1 MITEIAQSENDL
13 PFIAK
18 QLLEQLGNRKVI
30 AFYGEMG
37 VGKTTFISALLRAM
51 GVPQVDGSPTYGF
64 VQTYQSPMYGTV
76 HHFDMYRINHIEEA
90 FDIGFEEY
98 IYSDAYSFIEWPSN
112 EEVLLPEDLVEVRIS
127 LNDQGDRVFQW

>member
-112 EEVLLPEDLVEVRIS
+112 VEELLPEDLVEVRIS

>member
-1 MITEIAQSENDL
+1 MITQIAQSENDL

-18 QLLEQLGNRKVI
+18 LLLDQLGNRKVV

-37 VGKTTFISALLRAM
+37 AGKTTFISALLRAM
-51 GVPQVDGSPTYGF
+51 GIPEVDGSPTYGF

-112 EEVLLPEDLVEVRIS
+112 VEELLPEDVVEVRIS
-127 LNDQGDRVFQW
+127 LNDQGDRVFQF